1 MKQMILQD
9 VDQEIRLIQQQQKRD
24 YFVDDQR
31 SEQKI
36 RVGHKVF
43 ADQVKL
49 NYGYKCAITGITIKD
64 FLVSSHIVP
73 WSENKEYRLDP
84 QNGIC
89 LSVLVDKAFD
99 KGYIGISNEYR
110 VIFAPKL
117 YKEVVL
123 SELLRPYENK
133 KIKYPNFA
141 PPKKEF
147 LEWHLKERFNK

>member
-1 MKQMILQD
+1 MNQIVKEDFIGILKLSFNNETNDIAD

-24 YFVDDQR
+24 YFIDDQR

-49 NYGYKCAITGITIKD
+49 NYGYKCAITGITTKD

-89 LSVLVDKAFD
+89 LSVWW
-99 KGYIGISNEYR
+99 I
-110 VIFAPKL
+110 
-117 YKEVVL
+117 
-123 SELLRPYENK
+123 RPLINYT
-133 KIKYPNFA
+133 
-141 PPKKEF
+141 
-147 LEWHLKERFNK
+147 